1 MLSNFL
7 SADVVM
13 QPIVAEGATTAP
25 IIMEAPANTFS
36 IVDAFMAGGW
46 WGMAAITLTLVCAL
60 FAAWKAP
67 AWVQSLGKVA
77 IAIGVISFLL
87 GISDIAQ
94 VIQENGD
101 RFPFSVYIGGV
112 KVALIA
118 PIYSIIVYVI
128 ITLVDL
134 VRRPRISEIV

>member
-101 RFPFSVYIGGV
+101 QFPFSVYMGGL

>member
-1 MLSNFL
+1 MLSNLL
-7 SADVVM
+7 STDVVM
-13 QPIVAEGATTAP
+13 QHIVAEGATTAP

-36 IVDAFMAGGW
+36 IVDAFMAGCW

-118 PIYSIIVYVI
+118 PIYGIIVYVI

>member
-1 MLSNFL
+1 MLSNLL
-7 SADVVM
+7 STDVVM

-36 IVDAFMAGGW
+36 IVDVFMAGGW

-118 PIYSIIVYVI
+118 PIYGIIVYVI